1 MEKKIINATDIPQIN
16 DRMASDRVDE
26 LLSVAISAATEVQV
40 SGVQTQTNKVMRINP
55 VSAVLDRQAV
65 PAAEEAL
72 NRAGYNVRLSTHFYG
87 SGCYVS
93 VALPVTERPDSLKA
107 RLKQGFRNLFR
118 H

>member
-1 MEKKIINATDIPQIN
+1 MTMGQNVINAADIPQIN

-26 LLSVAISAATEVQV
+26 LLSIAISAATESQV
-40 SGVQTQTNKVMRINP
+40 SGVQTNKVMRINP